1 MTVETSTALSDREA
15 DTPASPTSQNGLSEA
30 AAAELLLRVGPNE
43 LPAPSGKG
51 LIERA
56 AGQLANP
63 LIFVLL
69 FSAAISAMLGHIIDT
84 AVIFAV
90 VVINAAI
97 GVVQEGR
104 AEQALAA
111 IRKIVGPRASVR
123 REGRRVAISAREVVP
138 GDILLLEA
146 GDRVAA
152 DGLIAKS
159 RNLLID
165 KSILTG
171 ESVPVSKAEARDATA
186 AAFPDDCAAFSG
198 TLVAA
203 GQGNVLVTATGTR
216 TRLGR
221 ITTLL
226 ERVAEPETPLI
237 RQMSVFAF
245 RITAATLA
253 LSAATFAYA
262 TLIGGYPIAEAF
274 MIVVGMAVAAIPE
287 SLPAVTTITL
297 AIGVQRMAGR
307 HAILR
312 RLTAIEA
319 LGCVSIICSDKT
331 GTLTKNEMTVSR
343 IVTSSR
349 QIEVGGVGYAPHGGF
364 MVDGL
369 DVRPD
374 SDAALQAVLT
384 ATGLCNDAAL
394 RDTGQGWVV
403 DGDPLEGALLVAYS
417 KAGLN
422 PEGLRRRHPRLDEI
436 PFDAA
441 HRYMASLHRSRENG
455 AITLYVK
462 GAPERILDMCAR
474 QRTQRDENIDRAYWL
489 RATENL
495 AAAGFR
501 VIAIAS
507 KEMPGK
513 DRLAFADVAG
523 DLVIEG
529 LVGLIDPPREEA
541 IAAVAECRSAGIA
554 VKMITGDH
562 VVTAEAI
569 ARQLGIDVSCPAAAG
584 DLLDTLDDKALR
596 LLVAQTNV
604 FARTTPEQK
613 LRLVEVL
620 QACGNIVAMT
630 GDGVNDAP
638 ALKRADVGVAMG
650 RNGTEAAKE
659 AAEMVLADDNFAS
672 IVAAVREGRAVYD
685 NLTKVIGWTLPTSG
699 GETLI
704 ILLAILFGITM
715 PITPLQVLWVN
726 TVSAVG
732 LGLVL
737 AFEPAEPDIMLRGPR
752 SAGEALLSK
761 FLVWRLVFVSA
772 LFAVGAFGIFW
783 WATHHGLDVETA
795 RTMVVNAIVAMS
807 IAYLFTVR
815 YLRSASLSWRGVLGT
830 PAVLLGV
837 GGVTALQLAF
847 TYAPFM
853 NALFETRAVPLVPGL
868 AVILVGVALFAILEV
883 EKRVQQRYGALIE
896 RSFRWPRQVLG
907 SLLRSLQ
914 RAAARFRLRLG

>member
-1 MTVETSTALSDREA
+1 MDATASA
-15 DTPASPTSQNGLSEA
+15 ASHLGLSEGA
-30 AAAELLLRVGPNE
+30 AAQLLLSVGPNE
-43 LPAPSGKG
+43 LPASSGNG
-51 LIERA
+51 VIERA
-56 AGQLANP
+56 AGQLGNP
-63 LIFVLL
+63 LILVLL
-69 FSAAISAMLGHIIDT
+69 FSAAISAMLGHVVDT
-84 AVIFAV
+84 AVILAV

-111 IRKIVGPRASVR
+111 IRKIIGPRATVR
-123 REGRRVAISAREVVP
+123 REGRRIVIPAREVVP
-138 GDILLLEA
+138 GDVLLLEA

-152 DGLIAKS
+152 DGLIARS

-165 KSILTG
+165 EAILTG
-171 ESVPVSKAEARDATA
+171 ESLPVNKTA
-186 AAFPDDCAAFSG
+186 GREPSPGPSDDCASAFSG

-203 GQGNVLVTATGTR
+203 GQGTVLVTATGTS

-226 ERVAEPETPLI
+226 EQVAEPETPLI
-237 RQMSVFAF
+237 RQMNVFAF

-262 TLIGGYPIAEAF
+262 ALIGGYPIAEAF
-274 MIVVGMAVAAIPE
+274 MIVVGMAVSAIPE
-287 SLPAVTTITL
+287 SLPAVTTITM
-297 AIGVQRMAGR
+297 AIGVQRMARR

-343 IVTSSR
+343 VVTSGR
-349 QIEVGGVGYAPHGGF
+349 QVDVGGVGYAPHGGF
-364 MVDGL
+364 MIDGL
-369 DVRPD
+369 DIDPE
-374 SDAALQAVLT
+374 SDRALQMILT
-384 ATGLCNDAAL
+384 AAALCNDAAL
-394 RDTGQGWVV
+394 RDTGHGWVV
-403 DGDPLEGALLVAYS
+403 DGDPLEGALLAACS
-417 KAGLN
+417 KAGSD
-422 PEGLRRRHPRLDEI
+422 PERLRRSYPRLDEI

-441 HRYMASLHRSRENG
+441 HRYMASLHRSHENG
-455 AITLYVK
+455 AATLYVK
-462 GAPERILDMCAR
+462 GAPERILAMCDR
-474 QRTQRDENIDRAYWL
+474 QRTQAAERIDRAYWL
-489 RATENL
+489 HAIETL

-507 KEMPGK
+507 KEMPGQG
-513 DRLAFADVAG
+513 RLVFADVGG
-523 DLVIEG
+523 DLVFEG
-529 LVGLIDPPREEA
+529 LIGLIDPPREEA
-541 IAAVAECRSAGIA
+541 IAAVAECRRAGIA

-569 ARQLGIDVSCPAAAG
+569 ARQLGLDVSRPAVAG
-584 DLLDTLDDKALR
+584 DLLDTLDDDGLR
-596 LLVAQTNV
+596 LLVTQANV

-613 LRLVEVL
+613 LRLVEAL

-659 AAEMVLADDNFAS
+659 AAEMVLVDDNFAS

-704 ILLAILFGITM
+704 ILLAIVFGITM

-732 LGLVL
+732 LGLIL

-752 SAGEALLSK
+752 SATEALLSK
-761 FLVWRLVFVSA
+761 FLVWRVVLVSA
-772 LFAVGAFGIFW
+772 LFAVGAFGVFS

-795 RTMVVNAIVAMS
+795 RTMVVNTIVAMS

-815 YLRSASLSWRGVLGT
+815 YLRSASLTWRGVLGT
-830 PAVLLGV
+830 PAVLVGV

-847 TYAPFM
+847 TYVPFM
-853 NALFETRAVPLVPGL
+853 NVLFQTRAVPLMPGL
-868 AVILVGVALFAILEV
+868 VIILVGVALFAILEV
-883 EKRVQQRYGALIE
+883 EKHVQHRYGAFIE
-896 RSFRWPRQVLG
+896 RSFRWPQRVVGG
-907 SLLRSLQ
+907 SLRSMQ
-914 RAAARFRLRLG
+914 RAAAGLRRRLG

>member
-1 MTVETSTALSDREA
+1 M
-15 DTPASPTSQNGLSEA
+15 GLSEA

-63 LIFVLL
+63 LIYVLL
-69 FSAAISAMLGHIIDT
+69 FSAAISAMLWHAVDT
-84 AVIFAV
+84 AVILAV

-111 IRKIVGPRASVR
+111 IRKIIGPRASVR
-123 REGRRVAISAREVVP
+123 REGRRVVIPAREVVP
-138 GDILLLEA
+138 GDVLLLEA

-159 RNLLID
+159 RNLLVD
-165 KSILTG
+165 ESILTG
-171 ESVPVSKAEARDATA
+171 ESVPVSKTDVTDPSATA
-186 AAFPDDCAAFSG
+186 SDGGASAFSG

-203 GQGNVLVTATGTR
+203 GQGTVLVTATGTG
-216 TRLGR
+216 TRLGQ

-237 RQMSVFAF
+237 RQMNVFAF

-262 TLIGGYPIAEAF
+262 TLIGGYPMAEAF

-287 SLPAVTTITL
+287 SLPAVTTITM
-297 AIGVQRMAGR
+297 AIGVQRMARR

-312 RLTAIEA
+312 RLTAIET

-343 IVTSSR
+343 IVTSGR
-349 QIEVGGVGYAPHGGF
+349 QVEVGGVGYAPHGGF

-369 DVRPD
+369 DIDPE
-374 SDAALQAVLT
+374 SDGALQVILSAS
-384 ATGLCNDAAL
+384 ALCNDAAL
-394 RDTGQGWVV
+394 RDTGRGWAV
-403 DGDPLEGALLVAYS
+403 DGDPLEGALLVACS
-417 KAGLN
+417 KAGSD
-422 PEGLRRRHPRLDEI
+422 PEGLRRRYPRLDEI

-441 HRYMASLHRSRENG
+441 HRYMASLHRSHEDG
-455 AITLYVK
+455 AATLYVK
-462 GAPERILDMCAR
+462 GAPERILDMCDR
-474 QRTQRDENIDRAYWL
+474 QRTQADDRIDRAYWL
-489 RATENL
+489 RAIEKL

-513 DRLAFADVAG
+513 DRLVFADVGG
-523 DLVIEG
+523 DLAFEG

-541 IAAVAECRSAGIA
+541 MAAIAECRSAGIA

-569 ARQLGIDVSCPAAAG
+569 ARQLGLDVSRPAVAG
-584 DLLDTLDDKALR
+584 DLINTLDDDALR
-596 LLVAQTNV
+596 LLVTQTNV

-613 LRLVEVL
+613 LRLVEAL

-659 AAEMVLADDNFAS
+659 AAEMVLVDDNFAS

-732 LGLVL
+732 LGLIL

-752 SAGEALLSK
+752 PAGEPLLSK

-783 WATHHGLDVETA
+783 WATHHGLNVETA
-795 RTMVVNAIVAMS
+795 RTMVVNTIVVMS

-830 PAVLLGV
+830 RAVLLGI

-853 NALFETRAVPLVPGL
+853 NSVFETRAVPLVPGL
-868 AVILVGVALFAILEV
+868 AIILVGVALFAILEV
-883 EKRVQQRYGALIE
+883 EKRVQQRYGAVIE
-896 RSFRWPRQVLG
+896 RNLLWQQRALRG
-907 SLLRSLQ
+907 SLRSMQ
-914 RAAARFRLRLG
+914 RAAAGLRRRLG